1 MPDFHM
7 SHILAIAN
15 KELRSYFASPIA
27 YVVIGVFG
35 LIFGF
40 MFTQILE
47 FFVRFSMR
55 AQTGMGMGGTP
66 NVNEMMLRPLLQ
78 NIIVVLLLVA
88 PLITM
93 RTFTEEKRSG
103 TFELLLT
110 SPITDMQILL
120 GKFAG
125 ALTLYLAMLL
135 ITAPSVAVLFWFGN
149 PDWKPVVT
157 AYAGLILLG
166 GTLVSLGMFISTLT
180 KNQIVAGMLT
190 FSLFL
195 MLLIVSWMRDSGG
208 PITQQVVG
216 ALSLFEH
223 FEDFSKGVVDTRHIV
238 YWLSAIVFGLFL
250 TLRSLDSER
259 WRG

>member
-1 MPDFHM
+1 M
-7 SHILAIAN
+7 SYILAIAN

-40 MFTQILE
+40 MFIQILE

-55 AQTGMGMGGTP
+55 AQAGMGGGTP

-110 SPITDMQILL
+110 SPITDTQILL
-120 GKFAG
+120 GKFLG
-125 ALTLYLAMLL
+125 ALSLYLAMLL
-135 ITAPSVAVLFWFGN
+135 ITVPSVAVLFWYGN

-166 GTLVSLGMFISTLT
+166 GTLVSLGLFVSTLT

-195 MLLIVSWMRDSGG
+195 MLLIISWMRDTGG
-208 PITQQVVG
+208 PVTQQIVS

-223 FEDFSKGVVDTRHIV
+223 FEDFSKGVVDTRNIV
-238 YWLSAIVFGLFL
+238 YWLSAIFFGLFL